1 MSTGI
6 KMLVA
11 GGGTG
16 GHLFPG
22 VAIAEEILSRA
33 PGNEVSFAGTERGLE
48 ARLIPQKGYTL
59 DLIRVRPLR
68 GQGIGGFIR
77 GLLAL
82 PMSLIESIR
91 ILRARRPD
99 IVIGVGGYASGPM
112 VIAAW
117 LMRIHRV
124 IMEQNTIPGTTS
136 RLLGRFAEAVF
147 IAFEVSARYFPRG
160 RAHLLGN
167 PVRRTLL
174 DNYIHSRVP
183 TDAFTLLVFGGS
195 QGAHVLNTAVA
206 DAVELMGPE
215 RNRMALIH
223 QTGKADLEEIKARY
237 RGLGCDAFVTEF
249 IDDMSTA
256 YKRADLV
263 ICRAGAT
270 SVAEMGVCKKPS
282 ILVPFPFATDDH
294 QTKNAEA
301 MAAAGAAVVIRQ
313 ENLGGESLLST
324 IRSLRDNPEK
334 LRAMEQAAG
343 AVGRPEAAREVVD
356 LCIEIVE
363 GKA

>member
-1 MSTGI
+1 MRTGV

-22 VAIAEEILSRA
+22 VAIAEELLSRA
-33 PGNEVSFAGTERGLE
+33 PGNAVSFAGTERGLE
-48 ARLIPQKGYTL
+48 ARLIPQKGYAL

-68 GQGIGGFIR
+68 GQGFGGFIR
-77 GLLAL
+77 GLFAL
-82 PMSLIESIR
+82 PISLIESVR

-147 IAFEVSARYFPRG
+147 IAFEISARYFPRG
-160 RAHLLGN
+160 STHLLGN

-183 TDAFTLLVFGGS
+183 TSAFTLLVFGGS
-195 QGAHVLNTAVA
+195 QGAHVLNTSVA

-215 RNRMALIH
+215 RDGMALIH
-223 QTGKADLEEIKARY
+223 QTGKADLDEIKARY
-237 RGLGCDAFVTEF
+237 RALGYDAFVTEF

-313 ENLGGESLLST
+313 ENLGAESLLAT
-324 IRSLRDNPEK
+324 IRSLRDSPEK

-343 AVGRPEAAREVVD
+343 TFGRPEAAREVVD